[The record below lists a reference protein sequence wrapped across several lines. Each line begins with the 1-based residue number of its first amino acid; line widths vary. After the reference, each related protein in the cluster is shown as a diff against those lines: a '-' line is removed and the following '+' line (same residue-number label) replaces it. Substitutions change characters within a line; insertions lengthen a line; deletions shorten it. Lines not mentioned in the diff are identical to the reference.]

1 MVSQGIAC
9 PANDSLRNSRR
20 NLPVMSNTN
29 FQLHPDLQRDGI
41 RIGSFPLCLVLL
53 INDKSYPWF
62 VLVPQ
67 RAEIRD
73 PIDLSD
79 ADYRV
84 LWQES
89 HRFSGAI
96 MSIFNGEKLNIAAL
110 GNMTPQLHV
119 HHVVRFNGD
128 AAWPAPI
135 WGKQPL
141 VAYSD
146 DELDVIRDQIVAAK
160 IEGLTP
166 TTTSKPPTSRSAG
179 DDT

>member
-1 MVSQGIAC
+1 MIRRPAITELSNY
-9 PANDSLRNSRR
+9 PANTVPDSII
-20 NLPVMSNTN
+20 PDPN

-41 RIGSFPLCLVLL
+41 LMGTFPLCLVLL
-53 INDKSYPWF
+53 INDRSYPWF

-73 PIDLSD
+73 PNDLSE
-79 ADYRV
+79 ADYDS

-89 HRFSGAI
+89 REFSRAI
-96 MSIFNGEKLNIAAL
+96 MSMFEGEKLNIAAL

-119 HHVVRFNGD
+119 HHVIRFSTD

-141 VAYSD
+141 VAY
-146 DELDVIRDQIVAAK
+146 RDGEVQQICERIAGANINGFCVAA
-160 IEGLTP
+160 
-166 TTTSKPPTSRSAG
+166 S
-179 DDT
+179 